1 MQNGTTPKTPTYLY
15 FATIYIFNYLFV
27 HNVVDDSIT
36 TFCQTDN
43 EG

>member
-1 MQNGTTPKTPTYLY
+1 MALHQKLLLTYI
-15 FATIYIFNYLFV
+15 ATIYIFNYLFV